1 MHSVVRQKPGDRWG
15 GKKMA
20 NVTVGLLHPGEMG
33 SMVGEIARAAGAQVL
48 WASEGR
54 SKASRTRAEAAGL
67 VDARTL
73 AALVSQSRVIFS
85 VCPPHAAMDMARQ
98 VAAHRFAGVYL
109 DANAVSPKTARAIGS
124 LLEGAGARFVDG
136 GIVGPPPK
144 NPGTTRLYLSG
155 REAGHIAALFKTG
168 PMEAIILD
176 GPPGAASAL
185 KVAYAAYTKGT
196 AALLVAIRALA
207 IKEGVDDALLKEWG
221 RSLPDLAAR
230 ADTAIRG
237 NVRKAW
243 RFVGEMEESTATFAE
258 AGLPDGFSRAAAT
271 VYRRLASYKDTKD
284 APSVTEIAAVLSKQ

>member
-1 MHSVVRQKPGDRWG
+1 MTHL
-15 GKKMA
+15 
-20 NVTVGLLHPGEMG
+20 TVGLLHPGEMG
-33 SMVGEIARAAGAQVL
+33 SVVGQIIRAGGAQVL

-54 SKASRTRAEAAGL
+54 SKASRARAETAGL
-67 VDARTL
+67 EDVRTL
-73 AALVSQSRVIFS
+73 DTLVDQSGLILS

-98 VAAHRFAGVYL
+98 VAARRFSGVYL
-109 DANAVSPKTARAIGS
+109 DANAISPTTARGIGN
-124 LLEGAGARFVDG
+124 LVEPAGAKFVDG

-144 NPGTTRLYLSG
+144 APGTTRLYLSG
-155 REAGHIAALFKTG
+155 KEAGQFAALFKPG

-196 AALLVAIRALA
+196 AALLMAIRVLA
-207 IKEGVDDALLKEWG
+207 IREGVDAALQQEWA
-221 RSLPDLAAR
+221 RSIPDLPAR
-230 ADTAIRG
+230 ADAAIRG

-271 VYRRLASYKDTKD
+271 VYRRLAEYKDAKQP
-284 APSVTEIAAVLSKQ
+284 PSVAEIASALSKQ

>member
-1 MHSVVRQKPGDRWG
+1 MRHEEEGEM
-15 GKKMA
+15 MA

-33 SMVGEIARAAGAQVL
+33 SVIGGIVRAAGRQVF

-54 SKASRTRAEAAGL
+54 GTASRVRAEAAGL
-67 VDARTL
+67 KDARTL
-73 AALVSQSRVIFS
+73 AALVGQSGVILS

-98 VAAHRFAGVYL
+98 VAAHRFRGVYL

-124 LLEGAGARFVDG
+124 MLEAAGARFVDG

-144 NPGTTRLYLSG
+144 VPGTTRLYLSG
-155 REAGHIAALFKTG
+155 PEAEQLAALFKAG

-196 AALLVAIRALA
+196 AALLMAIRALA
-207 IKEGVDDALLKEWG
+207 IKEGVDGALLQEWA
-221 RSLPDLAAR
+221 RSLPDLPGR
-230 ADTAIRG
+230 AEAAIRG

-243 RFVGEMEESTATFAE
+243 RFVGEMEESTATFSQ
-258 AGLPDGFSRAAAT
+258 AGLPDGFSQAAT
-271 VYRRLASYKDTKD
+271 TVYHRLAEYKDVKEP
-284 APSVTEIAAVLSKQ
+284 PSVEEIAAALTKK

>member
-1 MHSVVRQKPGDRWG
+1 
-15 GKKMA
+15 MA
-20 NVTVGLLHPGEMG
+20 RVTVGLLHPGEMG
-33 SMVGEIARAAGAQVL
+33 SVVGEIVRAGGPQVL

-54 SKASRTRAEAAGL
+54 SRPSRARAERAGL
-67 VDARTL
+67 VDSRTL
-73 AALVSQSRVIFS
+73 AALVGQSEMILS
-85 VCPPHAAMDMARQ
+85 VCPPHAAMDVARQ

-109 DANAVSPKTARAIGS
+109 DANAVSPKTARAIAGI
-124 LLEGAGARFVDG
+124 LEEAGTRFVDG

-144 NPGTTRLYLSG
+144 TTGTTRLYLSG
-155 REAGHIAALFKTG
+155 KEAGPIAALFKAG

-196 AALLVAIRALA
+196 AALLMAIRALA
-207 IKEGVDDALLKEWG
+207 IKEGVDQALLQEWA
-221 RSLPDLAAR
+221 RSLPELPAR
-230 ADTAIRG
+230 ADAAIRG

-271 VYRRLASYKDTKD
+271 VYRRLAGYKDSKEP
-284 APSVTEIAAVLSKQ
+284 PSVAEIAAVLSQP